1 MINEKEVRRALDIFK
16 TDGELVEIRIFG
28 GKNKEVYSGYYTNH
42 DDIIRD
48 IKAHEDKNMYFV
60 FNGVKDWCYSKAQ
73 RDKLVYGGE
82 GTKDTDIS
90 YRKFILIDV
99 DCQRGGNK
107 VSSSDEELELAR
119 IKANKVRSYLR
130 DIGFSYPVVCLSGSG
145 FHLLY
150 KCSLANTDEHT
161 QLIKNFLEY
170 LSLIFSDE
178 KVEIDKVVFNPARIT
193 RLYGTVNHKG
203 YNSKERPH
211 RESKIIRIPTEIKDV
226 DKSLIE
232 KVANMLPQKEK
243 PTYQNNY
250 GKDIFDIDSF
260 ISKHNIDVDKEIRL
274 SDGTRKILLKSCP
287 FDPSHLSPDS
297 CIIIRPDNTL
307 CFKCLHNSCSNK
319 GWRDF
324 RQYYEPDCYEKKYQ
338 DPYRKNFLPSK
349 ESFEIKKETDELG
362 SKWLQTKEIQTVDR
376 DSIISVPSGIK
387 ELDASIVGFDL
398 KEITVWS
405 GSNASGK
412 SSILNFVQLNAI
424 QAGFKVAI
432 WSAEL
437 PPQQLKAWTVNQS
450 AGRQFVKP
458 SNFANAYY
466 TPKHIVEKIDSW
478 LEGKLFIYN
487 NDYGNKHEQL
497 LADIEEKVKQ
507 DDVSVVVI
515 DNLFSMNIS
524 SFQGDKYSQQ
534 TQLILDIVSMAKK
547 LNIHIHLVAHPR
559 KVTSFLR
566 KVDIS
571 GSSDL
576 SNAAHNV
583 LIMHRVNKD
592 FERGMGEFYGQDKVP
607 EYMKYS
613 CVMEIAKNRSMGV
626 VDKLIGLYYET
637 ESRRFLNDKFENPI
651 FGWQETYTEQ
661 PIQFSDSFST
671 NYAELYGDYDLFTEN
686 PDTLPF

>member
-1 MINEKEVRRALDIFK
+1 MNEKEVRRALDVFK
-16 TDGELVEIRIFG
+16 PDNDLVEIRVIG
-28 GKNKEVYSGYYTNH
+28 QKKNDIYSGYFT
-42 DDIIRD
+42 DQEQIIKE
-48 IKAHEDKNMYFV
+48 IKAHDEKNIYFI
-60 FNGVKDWCYSKAQ
+60 FNGIKELCYSKIQ
-73 RDKLVYGGE
+73 RDNLIYGGE
-82 GTKDTDIS
+82 ATKDSDIS
-90 YRKFILIDV
+90 YRSWILIDI
-99 DCQRGGNK
+99 DTNRGGNK
-107 VSSSDEELELAR
+107 VSSSSEELELAK
-119 IKANKVRSYLR
+119 IKANKVRNYLR
-130 DIGFSYPVVCLSGSG
+130 DMGFSYPVVVLSGSG
-145 FHLLY
+145 FHLYY
-150 KCSLANTDEHT
+150 KCKLANTDENT
-161 QLIKNFLEY
+161 QLIKDFLEY
-170 LSLIFSDE
+170 LSMIFSDE
-178 KVEIDKVVFNPARIT
+178 KVEIDRVVFNAGRIS
-193 RLYGTVNHKG
+193 RLPGTINHKG
-203 YNSKERPH
+203 SNTRERPH
-211 RESKIIRIPTEIKDV
+211 RESQIIRIPDVIKDV

-232 KVANMLPQKEK
+232 KVAAMLPKKEK

-250 GKDIFDIDSF
+250 GRDNFNIDYF
-260 ISKHNIDVDKEIRL
+260 IAKHNIQVEKEIRL
-274 SDGTRKILLKSCP
+274 SDGTRKILLKECP
-287 FDPSHLSPDS
+287 FNSSHQSPDS
-297 CIIIRPDNTL
+297 CIIVRPDG
-307 CFKCLHNSCSNK
+307 CCGFKCLHNSDSSK
-319 GWRDF
+319 GWREF
-324 RQYYEPDCYEKKYQ
+324 REFFEPNCYEHRIQ
-338 DPYRKNFLPSK
+338 DPYRKNFLPQK
-349 ESFEIKKETDELG
+349 TQFEIKKETAELG

-387 ELDASIVGFDL
+387 ELDNSIVGFDL

-437 PPQQLKAWTVNQS
+437 PPQQLKAWTVNQC

-466 TPKHIVEKIDSW
+466 TPKHIVEKIDNW
-478 LEGKLFIYN
+478 LEGKLFVYN

-534 TQLILDIVSMAKK
+534 TQLILDIVSMAKR

-607 EYMKYS
+607 EYMKYN

-651 FGWQETYTEQ
+651 FGWQ
-661 PIQFSDSFST
+661 D
-671 NYAELYGDYDLFTEN
+671 NYEEN
-686 PDTLPF
+686 PIEFSNQFTTDYSSIYGNPDILTVEDSPCPF